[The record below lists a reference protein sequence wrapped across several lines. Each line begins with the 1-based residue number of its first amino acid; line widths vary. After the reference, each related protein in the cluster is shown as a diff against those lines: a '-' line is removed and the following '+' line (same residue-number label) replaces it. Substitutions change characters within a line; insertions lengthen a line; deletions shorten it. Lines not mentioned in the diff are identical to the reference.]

1 MAEVNEFKEIK
12 EFKESKETI
21 VRSKRKNQLK
31 ELERCKSIYGEENAI
46 TIDRTT
52 KWGSP
57 FAIGKDGSREEVME
71 KYREYLRKRP
81 DLLRAI
87 PGELSGK
94 VLVCW
99 CWPEPCHGD
108 ILAYLANNPDRI
120 EEFRQ
125 GKNPMKGKVQ
135 STLGSFE

>member
-1 MAEVNEFKEIK
+1 MTEVKK
-12 EFKESKETI
+12 TI
-21 VRSKRKNQLK
+21 VRSKRKNQSK
-31 ELERCKSIYGEENAI
+31 ELERYKAIYGEENTI

-57 FAIGKDGSREEVME
+57 FAIGKDGSREEVMQ
-71 KYREYLRKRP
+71 KHQDYLRTRP

-87 PGELSGK
+87 SRELSGK

-99 CWPEPCHGD
+99 CWPDQCHGD
-108 ILAYLANNPDRI
+108 ILAYLANNPDNVKD
-120 EEFRQ
+120 FKQ
-125 GKNPMKGKVQ
+125 GKNQMKEKVQ

>member
-1 MAEVNEFKEIK
+1 MRRQFLCEIY
-12 EFKESKETI
+12 
-21 VRSKRKNQLK
+21 
-31 ELERCKSIYGEENAI
+31 KSVHG
-46 TIDRTT
+46 T
-52 KWGSP
+52 K
-57 FAIGKDGSREEVME
+57 K
-71 KYREYLRKRP
+71 

-99 CWPEPCHGD
+99 CWPDQCHGD

>member
-1 MAEVNEFKEIK
+1 MTEVKK
-12 EFKESKETI
+12 TI
-21 VRSKRKNQLK
+21 VRSKRKNQSK
-31 ELERCKSIYGEENAI
+31 ELERCKAIYGEENTI

-57 FAIGKDGSREEVME
+57 FAIGKDGSREEVMQ
-71 KYREYLRKRP
+71 KHQDYLRTRP

-87 PGELSGK
+87 SRELSGK

-99 CWPEPCHGD
+99 CWPDQCHGD
-108 ILAYLANNPDRI
+108 ILAYLANNPDKVKDF
-120 EEFRQ
+120 EQ
-125 GKNPMKGKVQ
+125 GKNPMKEKVQ

>member
-1 MAEVNEFKEIK
+1 MTEVKK
-12 EFKESKETI
+12 TI
-21 VRSKRKNQLK
+21 VRSKRKNQSK
-31 ELERCKSIYGEENAI
+31 ELERYKAIYGEENTI

-57 FAIGKDGSREEVME
+57 FAIGKDGSREEVMQ
-71 KYREYLRKRP
+71 KHQDYLRTRP

-87 PGELSGK
+87 SRELSGK

-99 CWPEPCHGD
+99 CWPDQCHGD
-108 ILAYLANNPDRI
+108 ILAYLANNPEKVKDF
-120 EEFRQ
+120 EQ
-125 GKNPMKGKVQ
+125 GKNSMKGKVQ

>member
-1 MAEVNEFKEIK
+1 MAEVNEFKETK
-12 EFKESKETI
+12 EVKETI

-31 ELERCKSIYGEENAI
+31 ELERCKSIYREENTV

-57 FAIGKDGSREEVME
+57 FAIGKDGSREEVMQM
-71 KYREYLRKRP
+71 YRDYLRKRS
-81 DLLRAI
+81 DLLRTI
-87 PGELSGK
+87 PVELSGK

-99 CWPEPCHGD
+99 CWPEQCHGD
-108 ILAYLANNPDRI
+108 ILAYLANNPEKI
-120 EEFRQ
+120 EELRQ
-125 GKNPMKGKVQ
+125 GKNSMKGKVQ

>member
-1 MAEVNEFKEIK
+1 MTEVKK
-12 EFKESKETI
+12 TI
-21 VRSKRKNQLK
+21 VRSKRKNQSK
-31 ELERCKSIYGEENAI
+31 ELERYKAIYGEENTI

-57 FAIGKDGSREEVME
+57 FAIGKDGSREEVMQ
-71 KYREYLRKRP
+71 KHQDYLRTRP

-87 PGELSGK
+87 SRELSGK

-99 CWPEPCHGD
+99 CWPDQCHGD
-108 ILAYLANNPDRI
+108 ILAYLANNPDKVKDF
-120 EEFRQ
+120 EQ

>member
-1 MAEVNEFKEIK
+1 MTEVKK
-12 EFKESKETI
+12 TI
-21 VRSKRKNQLK
+21 VRSKRKNQSK
-31 ELERCKSIYGEENAI
+31 ELERYKAIYGEENTI

-57 FAIGKDGSREEVME
+57 FAIGKDGSREEVMQ
-71 KYREYLRKRP
+71 KHQDYLRTRP

-87 PGELSGK
+87 SRELSGK

-99 CWPEPCHGD
+99 CWPDQCHGD
-108 ILAYLANNPDRI
+108 ILAYLANNPEKVKDF
-120 EEFRQ
+120 EQ

>member
-1 MAEVNEFKEIK
+1 MAEVNEFKETK
-12 EFKESKETI
+12 KSREVKETI

-31 ELERCKSIYGEENAI
+31 ELEHCKAIYGEENAV

-57 FAIGKDGSREEVME
+57 FEIGRDGSREEVMQ
-71 KYREYLRKRP
+71 KHQDYLRKSL
-81 DLLRAI
+81 DLLRSI

-99 CWPEPCHGD
+99 CWPDPCHGD
-108 ILAYLANNPDRI
+108 ILAYLANNPESI
-120 EEFRQ
+120 KEFRQ
-125 GKNPMKGKVQ
+125 GKNPMKGRVQ

>member
-1 MAEVNEFKEIK
+1 MPVDNMTEVKK
-12 EFKESKETI
+12 TI
-21 VRSKRKNQLK
+21 VRSKRKNQSK
-31 ELERCKSIYGEENAI
+31 ELERCKAIYGEENTI

-57 FAIGKDGSREEVME
+57 FAIGKDGSREEVMQ
-71 KYREYLRKRP
+71 KHQDYLRTRP

-87 PGELSGK
+87 SRELSGK

-99 CWPEPCHGD
+99 CWPDQCHGD
-108 ILAYLANNPDRI
+108 ILAYLANNPDKVKDF
-120 EEFRQ
+120 EQ

-135 STLGSFE
+135 STLGSFELTK

>member
-1 MAEVNEFKEIK
+1 MTEVKK
-12 EFKESKETI
+12 TI
-21 VRSKRKNQLK
+21 VRSKRKNQSK
-31 ELERCKSIYGEENAI
+31 ELERCKAIYGEENTI

-57 FAIGKDGSREEVME
+57 FAIGKDGSREEVMQ
-71 KYREYLRKRP
+71 KHQDYLRTRP

-87 PGELSGK
+87 SRELSGK

-99 CWPEPCHGD
+99 CWPDQCHGD
-108 ILAYLANNPDRI
+108 ILAYLANNPDKVKDF
-120 EEFRQ
+120 EQ

>member
-12 EFKESKETI
+12 ESKEFKETI
-21 VRSKRKNQLK
+21 VRSKRKNQTK

-57 FAIGKDGSREEVME
+57 FAIGKDGSREEVLQ
-71 KYREYLRKRP
+71 KHRDYLRKRP

-99 CWPEPCHGD
+99 CWPEQCHGD

-120 EEFRQ
+120 KEFRQ

>member
-1 MAEVNEFKEIK
+1 MTEVKK
-12 EFKESKETI
+12 TI
-21 VRSKRKNQLK
+21 VRSKRKNQSK
-31 ELERCKSIYGEENAI
+31 ELERYKAIYGEENTI

-57 FAIGKDGSREEVME
+57 FAIGKDGSREEVMQ
-71 KYREYLRKRP
+71 KHQDYLRTRP

-87 PGELSGK
+87 SRELSGK

-99 CWPEPCHGD
+99 CWPDQCHGD
-108 ILAYLANNPDRI
+108 ILSYLANNPDKVKDF
-120 EEFRQ
+120 EQ
-125 GKNPMKGKVQ
+125 GKNPMKEKVQ

>member
-1 MAEVNEFKEIK
+1 LHSYRFFRLLLI
-12 EFKESKETI
+12 FCSLP
-21 VRSKRKNQLK
+21 SSSFSFD
-31 ELERCKSIYGEENAI
+31 RCRAIYREENAVI
-46 TIDRTT
+46 IDRTT
-52 KWGSP
+52 NWGSP
-57 FAIGKDGSREEVME
+57 FAIDKDGSREEVMQ
-71 KYREYLRKRP
+71 KHRDYLRKRP

-99 CWPEPCHGD
+99 CWPDPCHGD

-120 EEFRQ
+120 EEFKQ

-135 STLGSFE
+135 STFGNFE

>member
-1 MAEVNEFKEIK
+1 MPVDNMTEVKK
-12 EFKESKETI
+12 TI
-21 VRSKRKNQLK
+21 VRSKRKNQSK
-31 ELERCKSIYGEENAI
+31 ELERYKAIYGEENTI

-57 FAIGKDGSREEVME
+57 FAIGKDGSREEVMQ
-71 KYREYLRKRP
+71 KHQDYLRTRP
-81 DLLRAI
+81 DLLRTI
-87 PGELSGK
+87 SRELSGK

-99 CWPEPCHGD
+99 CWPDQCHGD
-108 ILAYLANNPDRI
+108 ILAYLANNPDKVKDF
-120 EEFRQ
+120 EQ

>member
-1 MAEVNEFKEIK
+1 MADIK
-12 EFKESKETI
+12 ETKEFKETI
-21 VRSKRKNQLK
+21 VRSKRKNQIK
-31 ELERCKSIYGEENAI
+31 ELERCKAIYEEEN
-46 TIDRTT
+46 TVKIDRTT

-57 FAIGKDGSREEVME
+57 FAIGRDGSREEVME
-71 KYREYLRKRP
+71 KYRDYLRKRP

-87 PGELSGK
+87 PKELPGK

-99 CWPEPCHGD
+99 CWPDPCHGD

-125 GKNPMKGKVQ
+125 GKNPIKGKVQ